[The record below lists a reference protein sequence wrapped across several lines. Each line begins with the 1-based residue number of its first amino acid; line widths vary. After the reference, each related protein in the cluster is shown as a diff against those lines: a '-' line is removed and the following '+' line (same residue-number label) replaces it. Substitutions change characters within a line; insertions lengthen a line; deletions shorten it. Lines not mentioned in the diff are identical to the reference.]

1 MKAEVGEKLYDS
13 EETREEQA
21 VRLVKA
27 SVNRRAEESRK
38 VIHRLVIHARHLS
51 RSDRM
56 AAIEYLRRDADLL
69 VGLLEQT
76 GDEDLPEFTFP
87 SEAVNQEWEIR

>member
-1 MKAEVGEKLYDS
+1 MSEKLYDA
-13 EETREEQA
+13 EETRDEQA
-21 VRLVKA
+21 IRLVKA

-38 VIHRLVIHARHLS
+38 LIHRLVIHARHLS

-87 SEAVNQEWEIR
+87 SEAIDQEWSVK